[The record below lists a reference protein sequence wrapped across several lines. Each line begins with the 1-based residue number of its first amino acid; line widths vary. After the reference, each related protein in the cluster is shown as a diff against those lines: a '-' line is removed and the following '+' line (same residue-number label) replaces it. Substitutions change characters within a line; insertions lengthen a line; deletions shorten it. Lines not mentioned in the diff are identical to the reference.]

1 MSDAIFLAENE
12 TQDVSGNA
20 ILVRRVRRADS
31 FLTRLRGLTF
41 RRRLG
46 EDEGLLLVGRNE
58 SRADA
63 AIHMF
68 FVFFSIGV
76 LWLDRDNRVVDKVIA
91 HPFRPFYAPQTPAV
105 GVLECQ
111 PGVLER
117 VNVGDKIRFVP
128 YEDADVA

>member
-1 MSDAIFLAENE
+1 MSDTLFRAEND
-12 TQDVSGNA
+12 QGRV
-20 ILVRRVRRADS
+20 LVERVRRADS

-46 EDEGLLLVGRNE
+46 QDEGLLLVGRQE

-63 AIHMF
+63 SIHMF

-76 LWLDRDNRVVDKVIA
+76 LWLDKENRVVDKVVA
-91 HPFRPFYAPQTPAV
+91 RPFRPFYAPRSPAI

-111 PGVLER
+111 PGVLEL
-117 VNVGDKIRFVP
+117 VDVGDQICFEA
-128 YEDADVA
+128 Y